1 MTMKRPYSF
10 HFEYVLMNNF
20 ILLHIFIQY
29 RFIKLVFKYDYQNL
43 YHELF
48 NHFLIVV
55 NVIFVHTRKN
65 LGPYSTTYPS
75 LKTLYFSRL
84 LDSCTLQLRIV
95 QYCKPLVLFNIGIHT
110 SCLVPHQTHSPEYVY
125 ILCCNYIKRL
135 LFSLS

>member
-1 MTMKRPYSF
+1 MILYRITWMISF
-10 HFEYVLMNNF
+10 C
-20 ILLHIFIQY
+20 
-29 RFIKLVFKYDYQNL
+29 
-43 YHELF
+43 HELL
-48 NHFLIVV
+48 NHYLIVV
-55 NVIFVHTRKN
+55 NVTFVHTRKN

-110 SCLVPHQTHSPEYVY
+110 SCLVAHQTHSPEYVY

-135 LFSLS
+135 LFSLSWLVCCFLCVPMFCRNLHISWK